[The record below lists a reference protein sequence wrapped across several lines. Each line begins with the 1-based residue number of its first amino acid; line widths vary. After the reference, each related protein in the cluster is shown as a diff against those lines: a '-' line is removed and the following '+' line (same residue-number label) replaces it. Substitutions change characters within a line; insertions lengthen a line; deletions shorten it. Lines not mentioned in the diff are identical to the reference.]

1 MDEKS
6 KDLNELI
13 DSAVDSEARSDS
25 IDESIYSDYEERSTL
40 PEATL
45 SDDVYADIMKNTE
58 GNVVR
63 EEMTTRRSKYQEERH
78 LVESDNPFQADR
90 DKPEERIESYSDF
103 NAKAE
108 KRRQVR
114 TFDEIFKG
122 FLKKIF
128 PSKGDKKSEI
138 VRKLVA
144 DISVVTLVGCAIAF
158 SVLYVQSNNTKKAQR
173 NISGKLVEISDSEQE
188 EKLWE
193 EFHAKY
199 PNITIPEG
207 MSLKYAYLYALN
219 RQLVGWVSVPNSGID
234 VQVVQAGNNSEYLK
248 KDFYGNYSR
257 YGCPFMDYRN
267 DPRFLNKNTII
278 YGHHMSDGLIFAELS
293 KYKELSGFLDSP
305 VIRLDTLYDTFYF
318 KVYAA
323 FITNSREEDDDG
335 YIFNYTVTDF
345 ASAENFDAYIKA
357 LDERKLYTTGV
368 DINSADKLLT
378 LSTCT
383 YEFTDAR
390 LVIVGRMLR
399 TGETQ
404 DIDTTF
410 AVINGNPHYPQ
421 IWYTQK
427 GINNPYAEAE
437 RWYPE

>member
-1 MDEKS
+1 MSDF
-6 KDLNELI
+6 DNELEN
-13 DSAVDSEARSDS
+13 DLEGG
-25 IDESIYSDYEERSTL
+25 IDESIYTKYEKEMTL

-45 SDDVYADIMKNTE
+45 SDDVYADIIKNTSE
-58 GNVVR
+58 DTSV
-63 EEMTTRRSKYQEERH
+63 EEITTRRSRYQGEQH
-78 LVESDNPFQADR
+78 LVESSNPFQTDR
-90 DKPEERIESYSDF
+90 ETEEKEIEKYSDF
-103 NAKAE
+103 DAKAE

-114 TFDEIFKG
+114 TFDEIFASWR
-122 FLKKIF
+122 KKLF

-138 VRKLVA
+138 VRKIIA
-144 DISVVTLVGCAIAF
+144 DISVITLIGCAIAF
-158 SVLYVQSNNTKKAQR
+158 SVLYVQSKNTQKTQR
-173 NISGKLVEISDSEQE
+173 GISGQIIETDSTEQE

-193 EFHAKY
+193 EFRAKY

-207 MSLKYAYLYALN
+207 MSVKYAYLYALN
-219 RQLVGWVSVPNSGID
+219 RQLVGWLSVPNSGID
-234 VQVVQAGNNSEYLK
+234 VQVVQSNNNSDYLK

-267 DPRFLNKNTII
+267 DARFLNQNTII

-293 KYKELSGFLDSP
+293 KYKTLDGFLESP
-305 VIRLDTLYDTFYF
+305 VMKFDTLYETFYF

-323 FITNSREEDDDG
+323 FITNSREQDDNG

-345 ASAENFDAYIKA
+345 ASTENFEAYIKA

-368 DINSADKLLT
+368 DINTGDKLLT

-390 LVIVGRMLR
+390 LVVVGRLLR
-399 TGETQ
+399 MGETQ

-410 AVINGNPHYPQ
+410 AVTNGNPHYPQ
-421 IWYTQK
+421 IWYDNK
-427 GINNPYAEAE
+427 GMANPYADTE